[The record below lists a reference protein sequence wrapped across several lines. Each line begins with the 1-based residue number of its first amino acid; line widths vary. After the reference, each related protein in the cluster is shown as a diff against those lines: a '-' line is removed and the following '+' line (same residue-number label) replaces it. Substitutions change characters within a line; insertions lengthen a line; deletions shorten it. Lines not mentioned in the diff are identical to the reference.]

1 MAMSTTDKLALIKSK
16 AQGNYYASRTASQLG
31 YALKL
36 SAVAGGKYDKKIEPV
51 IDFLIDDITANETV
65 TSGAAKDA
73 EKKLEFMSKPAKE
86 LSVIC
91 VSHAHIDMNWSATCS

>member
-16 AQGNYYASRTASQLG
+16 AQGYYASRTASQLG